1 MLEDMMHSLRAQ
13 PAVSSSFGL
22 VVGTVKNNYDKNE
35 AGKVQVEYS
44 LGEQGKVLTGWIP
57 VLAPYTAVKGGMY
70 FLPETGTEVVVG
82 FLGGRTDCPVVLGSL
97 WSKKVERPQNAVTE
111 KNFTKVVRTKG
122 GHEIRFSD
130 EDKKQKLTVETPG
143 NLTIELSDEKK
154 TVTIHD
160 KDKKNSIVIDGEK
173 GEIKLDAN
181 KKLEISIGGTAAV
194 TIEKNKITLKSGTVE
209 INASQTLNLK
219 GQSTS
224 IKGSQVAIKADGS
237 LNASASGMT
246 QIKGSMVKIN

>member
-1 MLEDMMHSLRAQ
+1 MLEDMMQALRAQ

-57 VLAPYTAVKGGMY
+57 VLAPYTAAKGGMY

-97 WSKKVERPQNAVTE
+97 WSKNVERPQNAVNE
-111 KNFTKVVRTKG
+111 KNLTKVLRTKG
-122 GHEIRFSD
+122 GHELRFSD

-143 NLTIELSDEKK
+143 SLTIDLSDEKK
-154 TVTIHD
+154 TVIIHD
-160 KDKKNSIVIDGEK
+160 KEKKNSITIDGQK
-173 GEIKLDAN
+173 GEIKLDAD
-181 KKLEISIGGTAAV
+181 KKLVISIGGTAAITV
-194 TIEKNKITLKSGTVE
+194 EKNKITLKSGTVE
-209 INASQTLNLK
+209 IDASQTLNLK
-219 GQSTS
+219 GQSLS
-224 IKGSQVAIKADGS
+224 AKGSQVTVKADGT
-237 LNASASGMT
+237 LNISASGIT